1 MMNESAWGRQH
12 RQSSQ
17 GQDAAN
23 RDAAMI
29 VDAFTAWLDGR
40 LRERAVRH
48 LAAAV
53 DAVDKGDGVTLVVRV
68 PKGNTGT
75 AEVTAYPAK
84 AQVFVDSAPIA

>member
-12 RQSSQ
+12 RWSGQ
-17 GQDAAN
+17 GLDAAN

-40 LRERAVRH
+40 LRERALRH

-53 DAVDKGDGVTLVVRV
+53 DAVDKGEGATVVIRI
-68 PKGNTGT
+68 PRGT
-75 AEVTAYPAK
+75 ATVEVTAYPAK
-84 AQVFVDSAPIA
+84 AQVLVDSPPIV

>member
-1 MMNESAWGRQH
+1 MNESAWGRQH
-12 RQSSQ
+12 RRTGQ
-17 GQDAAN
+17 GSDAAN
-23 RDAAMI
+23 QGAAMI

-53 DAVDKGDGVTLVVRV
+53 DAVDKGDGATLVVRI
-68 PKGNTGT
+68 PKGGT
-75 AEVTAYPAK
+75 ATVEVTAYPAK